1 MALQTK
7 PFFVPQK
14 EVDLFDS
21 LNEELIDGILN
32 QYVDIYKVSM
42 DETSENVYGESSQK
56 FFDRGYRVNCLIS
69 FEQTTNLDEAGSD
82 LMSNI
87 ELFFHR
93 TSLAEAGFFPEI
105 GDIVDWNEFYF
116 EINSITEPTL
126 IAGYPEFK
134 HEIQATA
141 HKIRGSQLQIE
152 KRPR

>member
-134 HEIQATA
+134 HEIQVTA